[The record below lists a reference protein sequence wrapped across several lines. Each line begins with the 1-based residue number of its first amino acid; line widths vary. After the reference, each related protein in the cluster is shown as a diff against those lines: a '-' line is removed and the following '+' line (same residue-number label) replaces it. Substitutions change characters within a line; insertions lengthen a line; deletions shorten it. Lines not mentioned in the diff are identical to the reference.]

1 MIQTF
6 FATILKFSQKI
17 STNQSLLACRLPLRA
32 DRRLHLHQGS
42 SPDHLLERH
51 DSFDPEVFTSGPDD
65 DGKLWNDP
73 TSLLPILESSLEK
86 IIQLIYSLVHLFGFF
101 VWEWRSKTN
110 YKNKSLD
117 QKLSTCVP
125 WAFSLSVPPNNVFLL
140 SFNYSTMVRKIR
152 ICQILGVPHQ
162 IKSFKWLMLLR
173 GSW

>member
-86 IIQLIYSLVHLFGFF
+86 IIQLIYTHWYIYFAFLFESGDLKLIT
-101 VWEWRSKTN
+101 KTN
-110 YKNKSLD
+110 LWTKSYQPVCRELT
-117 QKLSTCVP
+117 L
-125 WAFSLSVPPNNVFLL
+125 
-140 SFNYSTMVRKIR
+140 
-152 ICQILGVPHQ
+152 
-162 IKSFKWLMLLR
+162 
-173 GSW
+173 